1 MTPHP
6 RAPPTKGPWHW
17 DAERIKVFDSRNR
30 VIAIPICDMPGG
42 DGAPPH
48 EEIEPNARLIAAA
61 PDLLAALK
69 EDVRAHHHIRYHMRH
84 RKDCEA
90 CEADAKARALI
101 AELSPRPT
109 EKGGGE

>member
-61 PDLLAALK
+61 PDLLVALK
-69 EDVRAHHHIRYHMRH
+69 EVVSVYGGP
-84 RKDCEA
+84 CENKSCA
-90 CEADAKARALI
+90 CQKFAKARALI
-101 AELSPRPT
+101 AELSH
-109 EKGGGE
+109 E

>member
-6 RAPPTKGPWHW
+6 RASEPTKGPWHW

-30 VIAIPICDMPGG
+30 VIAIPIYDMPGG

-69 EDVRAHHHIRYHMRH
+69 DLADKAEGTHSDAHCMCSHEI
-84 RKDCEA
+84 
-90 CEADAKARALI
+90 AKARALI
-101 AELSPRPT
+101 AELSH
-109 EKGGGE
+109 E